1 MKNEKIRNDKMF
13 VTVMSI
19 FIASFIFLTFGFSY
33 AFLTRSSGVNNIVSI
48 QTGSI
53 TSNVTYDITNTT
65 NVKLSQMNDTEGL
78 AQTNYAQINITK
90 NSNYNEV
97 YFLNMEYYTSPGSF
111 AHLIPLENIKVAL
124 FEINNGIVGANPI
137 VGPTRINDLP
147 IYYFD
152 SNNIF
157 DTTYN
162 VSFGILNNSNTKSY
176 ALKIW
181 LDENTPTS
189 FDEYYLT
196 LGARVIQETIVSHST
211 YNLSGVL
218 RVDGTP
224 VTGANVK
231 IQNNLV
237 TSSTTNGSFTLNN
250 IPSGTYNLMIDYNN
264 LSYETNVHI
273 QSGSSANI
281 SSTNTTG
288 TAGSYLQASAYNY
301 YTTPYK
307 IMKHN
312 SNLTTTSNEATND
325 SYVTPTAFI
334 ITGIESA
341 NIENISGINID
352 INSSTGAISIS
363 K

>member
-1 MKNEKIRNDKMF
+1 MKNDKIRNDKMF

-19 FIASFIFLTFGFSY
+19 FIVSFIFLTFGFSY

-48 QTGSI
+48 RTGNI
-53 TSNVTYDITNTT
+53 TSDVSYDITNTT
-65 NVKLSQMNDTEGL
+65 NVKLSQMSDTEGL
-78 AQTNYAQINITK
+78 NQSNYAQINITK
-90 NSNYNEV
+90 NSDYNEV

-124 FEINNGIVGANPI
+124 FEISNGSLGANPI
-137 VGPTRINDLP
+137 VGPVRINDLP

-152 SNNIF
+152 NSNIF
-157 DTTYN
+157 DATYN
-162 VSFGILNNSNTKSY
+162 VSFGILNNSNTRSY
-176 ALKIW
+176 ALKVW

-189 FDEYYLT
+189 FDEYYIT

-211 YNLSGVL
+211 YNISGTV

-237 TSSTTNGSFTLNN
+237 TSSTSNGNFTLSN
-250 IPSGTYNLMIDYNN
+250 IPTGTYNLAVDYNS
-264 LSYETNVHI
+264 LSYETNIHV
-273 QSGSSANI
+273 QSGSSV
-281 SSTNTTG
+281 SVTSTNTTG
-288 TAGSYLQASAYNY
+288 TAGSYLQAPAYNY

-307 IMKHN
+307 ILKSN
-312 SNLTTTSNEATND
+312 NNLTTTSNEATND
-325 SYVTPTAFI
+325 SYTTPTSYI
-334 ITGIESA
+334 ITGIESV
-341 NIENISGINID
+341 NIENISGIIID
-352 INSSTGAISIS
+352 INSSTGVISIS